1 MMKASVLI
9 AEDHPDTREALRLLL
24 EVGGFDVIAAE
35 DGVTAWLLLAERL
48 PDVIVADLM
57 MPKLGG
63 IELIRRVRRRLEW
76 AQIPIVAI
84 SAYANVYLIKAHRCG
99 ATVVL
104 RKPDDFGKLVE
115 TIDGL
120 IGH

>member
-1 MMKASVLI
+1 MKASVLI

-24 EVGGFDVIAAE
+24 ELGGFDVIAAE
-35 DGVTAWLLLAERL
+35 DGVTAWLLLAEHV

-84 SAYANVYLIKAHRCG
+84 SAYANVYLMQAHRCG